1 MTTKIYTQK
10 TENVYSDNQKYI
22 FGQPE
27 IYMWTT
33 KIQIWRTNHL
43 YSDNQKYTYL
53 DNQKYIFGQQKIYF
67 WTTKNIYLDNQTLK
81 GSKK

>member
-1 MTTKIYTQK
+1 MTTKIYTRK

-33 KIQIWRTNHL
+33 KIQIWRKVIYIRTTKNTHIWIIK
-43 YSDNQKYTYL
+43 NIYL
-53 DNQKYIFGQQKIYF
+53 DNKKYIFGQQKIYI
-67 WTTKNIYLDNQTLK
+67 WTTKR
-81 GSKK
+81 

>member
-1 MTTKIYTQK
+1 
-10 TENVYSDNQKYI
+10 
-22 FGQPE
+22 
-27 IYMWTT
+27 MWTT
-33 KIQIWRTNHL
+33 KIQIWTTNHL
-43 YSDNQKYTYL
+43 YSDNQKYIYL

>member
-1 MTTKIYTQK
+1 MDNKSFTFGQPKIYILTTKICTRK

-33 KIQIWRTNHL
+33 KIQIWTTNHL
-43 YSDNQKYTYL
+43 
-53 DNQKYIFGQQKIYF
+53 
-67 WTTKNIYLDNQTLK
+67 
-81 GSKK
+81 